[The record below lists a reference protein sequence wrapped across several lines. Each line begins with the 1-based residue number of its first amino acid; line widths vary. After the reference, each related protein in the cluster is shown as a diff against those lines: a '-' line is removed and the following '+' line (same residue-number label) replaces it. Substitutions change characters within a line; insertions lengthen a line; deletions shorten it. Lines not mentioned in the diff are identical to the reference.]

1 MLRGPFNPYA
11 VVHRIQGVFDPRANY
26 NEYVNIK
33 TKMRTY
39 NRLRGLGEET
49 LQQELDGVKL
59 KLAVFYIQ
67 NPRNPRDEDEPRTD
81 THAIVYLDDDDERLV
96 QTVDPDKL
104 SDYLLYQS

>member
-11 VVHRIQGVFDPRANY
+11 VVHRIRGVFDPRANY
-26 NEYVNIK
+26 NEYIDIK
-33 TKMRTY
+33 TKMRTC
-39 NRLRGLGEET
+39 NMLRRLGDET

-59 KLAVFYIQ
+59 KLAAFYIQ

-81 THAIVYLDDDDERLV
+81 AHAIVYLDDDERLL
-96 QTVDPDKL
+96 QTVDPTKL